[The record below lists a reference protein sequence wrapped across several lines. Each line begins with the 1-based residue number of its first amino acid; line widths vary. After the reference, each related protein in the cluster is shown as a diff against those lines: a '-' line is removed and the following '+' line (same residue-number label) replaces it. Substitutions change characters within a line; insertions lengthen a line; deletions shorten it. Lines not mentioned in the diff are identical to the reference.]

1 MNVNSPH
8 WTTLRACQKL
18 ERFWG
23 TNMNE
28 NISVIC
34 HTVRFLSL
42 SIWMASGRK
51 VNVRLPGISID
62 NVSIVAM
69 ELEDGSRKNLNVR
82 LSNNQTVFVRVT
94 NFHARA
100 T

>member
-1 MNVNSPH
+1 
-8 WTTLRACQKL
+8 
-18 ERFWG
+18 
-23 TNMNE
+23 MNE

-62 NVSIVAM
+62 NVSIVAI
-69 ELEDGSRKNLNVR
+69 EWEDGSGRNANVK
-82 LSNNQTVFVRVT
+82 LSNGNYVFVRVT
-94 NFHARA
+94 NVHAGA
-100 T
+100 A